1 MMTDW
6 AIPQQAKLKY
16 TQLFNLHDRSRS
28 GFLSG
33 VQCRDIL
40 MQSGLPRAILAEIW
54 NLSDIDG
61 DGQLTREEFIL
72 AMHLTNQARAGQP
85 LPQELPVDLV
95 PPSYRRTRSISTT
108 SVHSAASSVGSIS
121 EQVPSTIASVTAA
134 SSINDDQLS
143 QKSADITAATF
154 NAATTGSILN
164 TNSFE
169 DKRRENFEK
178 GRAELER
185 RRLKII
191 EQQTSILS
199 EQLVKCKKQVA
210 DAKSKIDSMRS
221 ERDTKA
227 GLITSLEAQL
237 KTIRERKAFLDHE
250 EMQIIAIARDLNLVN
265 SPHSAD
271 LDQQATIA
279 KQASINQ
286 MKENL
291 VELEKEKGSAAKQLA
306 EAQARLDEL
315 KKELKTVSGEVT
327 KTFETYKEKI
337 ANAKVLRQQ
346 FIEEN
351 KSKPIDLQ
359 SAWDSTP
366 SQAVSQVS
374 AFKTEPV
381 STFPASN
388 DDPWSTT
395 DTFPSTTKQPFDDPF
410 AFTSSKSVP
419 QSGIASNNNND
430 SDFEPARDFSSF
442 SSISPKQK
450 EQSADGA
457 SNSFNESSAPELT
470 QRKKMYR
477 VLYEFEARNPD
488 ELTINPG
495 DIIIGSEVV
504 CEPGW
509 LSGEINGRSGL
520 FPEAYVEPLPSEERP
535 MASGFES
542 NLSASATTSQGTTRA
557 ASQEPARQASPT
569 TSTIVKY
576 KVIYAFEARNPD
588 ELTINPGDII
598 TGVDLP
604 HEPGWLMGELN
615 GQRGLFPE
623 AYVERLAEAQVDP
636 ATEQMGKSRAKKA
649 EVATVIANYRA
660 LGQEQLN
667 LEKGQL
673 VLIRRKMDSGWWEG
687 ELQIKG
693 KKKQF
698 GWFPSSY
705 VKLL

>member
-1 MMTDW
+1 
-6 AIPQQAKLKY
+6 
-16 TQLFNLHDRSRS
+16 
-28 GFLSG
+28 
-33 VQCRDIL
+33 

-108 SVHSAASSVGSIS
+108 SVHSATSSIGST
-121 EQVPSTIASVTAA
+121 EPVPSTVASVTATS

-143 QKSADITAATF
+143 QKSTEIAA
-154 NAATTGSILN
+154 GSILN

-199 EQLVKCKKQVA
+199 EHLVQRKKQVA
-210 DAKSKIDSMRS
+210 DAKAKIDSMRS

-265 SPHSAD
+265 SPNSAE

-286 MKENL
+286 T
-291 VELEKEKGSAAKQLA
+291 KEKLVVLEQERDSTVKQLA
-306 EAQARLDEL
+306 EAQAKLDES
-315 KKELKTVSGEVT
+315 KKELKTVSGEVA
-327 KTFETYKEKI
+327 KTYETYKEKI

-359 SAWDSTP
+359 SAWDSSP
-366 SQAVSQVS
+366 SQAASQVS

-381 STFPASN
+381 STFPSASN

-395 DTFPSTTKQPFDDPF
+395 DTFPSATKQPFDDPF
-410 AFTSSKSVP
+410 AFTSNKAAP
-419 QSGIASNNNND
+419 QSGEASNNNND
-430 SDFEPARDFSSF
+430 SNFEPTRDYSSF
-442 SSISPKQK
+442 STISPNEK
-450 EQSADGA
+450 EGA
-457 SNSFNESSAPELT
+457 SNSFNELSAPELT

-509 LSGEINGRSGL
+509 LSGEIDGRSGL
-520 FPEAYVEPLPSEERP
+520 FPEAYVESLPAEDRP
-535 MASGFES
+535 VT
-542 NLSASATTSQGTTRA
+542 ATTNQGTSEA
-557 ASQEPARQASPT
+557 PSKEAARQASPT

-615 GQRGLFPE
+615 AQRGLFPE

-636 ATEQMGKSRAKKA
+636 TTEHTGVS
-649 EVATVIANYRA
+649 
-660 LGQEQLN
+660 
-667 LEKGQL
+667 
-673 VLIRRKMDSGWWEG
+673 
-687 ELQIKG
+687 
-693 KKKQF
+693 
-698 GWFPSSY
+698 
-705 VKLL
+705 